1 MSHGVVWQERCNAI
15 LGRAAQVLAACLIVA
30 WVLLLSARALNP
42 PVVTLRE
49 CRSDPWD
56 FLPAGELLE
65 ASALAFLVEA
75 HCANA
80 KYVPGGWIELSYG
93 GGRHDV
99 KLRRVDIAD
108 HTYFRIVSIGGIA
121 AE

>member
-1 MSHGVVWQERCNAI
+1 MSHSVLWQERRTAL
-15 LGRAAQVLAACLIVA
+15 LGCTAQVLAACLIVG
-30 WVLLLSARALNP
+30 WVLLLSVRALNP

-65 ASALAFLVEA
+65 ASALAFIVEA

-80 KYVPGGWIELSYG
+80 KYVPEGWIELSYG
-93 GGRHDV
+93 GGRLDV
-99 KLRRVDIAD
+99 ELRRVDIAD
-108 HTYFRIVSIGGIA
+108 RTYFRIVSIGGIA
-121 AE
+121 AQ